1 MNHSPVMTQM
11 LEVGDLYIVNTRARL
26 DQLGLSYTCE
36 RGFRDTTIT
45 IEASSESEK
54 ASLKKFMVEVNQKL
68 QKLKEL
74 DERFKQ
80 DTIEWE
86 NRQKLAKVNRWRRL
100 TLRKPLTSLR

>member
-1 MNHSPVMTQM
+1 MNSVMTQT
-11 LEVGDLYIVNTRARL
+11 LEVGDLYIVKTKARL

-45 IEASSESEK
+45 IKASCQSEK

-68 QKLKEL
+68 QELKEI

-80 DTIEWE
+80 EAIEWE
-86 NRQKLAKVNRWRRL
+86 NRKKLARKNRWRGL
-100 TLRKPLTSLR
+100 TFRKPLAFLP